1 MFNGRRRR
9 KGDQRLSPR
18 WGPCKECAKRLG
30 KLNSVSRLA
39 AGKTLAY
46 ERRDKTKRIRLNTK
60 FKRQYG
66 ITLADYERM
75 AAYERRLG
83 EHKASQWMRN
93 ERVAQAFDART
104 SESVRPKITPKL
116 PEENVLPFRRK
127 A

>member
-1 MFNGRRRR
+1 MINWL
-9 KGDQRLSPR
+9 KNLLCPPSR
-18 WGPCKECAKRLG
+18 WSGCHAP
-30 KLNSVSRLA
+30 
-39 AGKTLAY
+39 T
-46 ERRDKTKRIRLNTK
+46 
-60 FKRQYG
+60 
-66 ITLADYERM
+66 DYERM

-83 EHKASQWMRN
+83 EHKASKWMRN